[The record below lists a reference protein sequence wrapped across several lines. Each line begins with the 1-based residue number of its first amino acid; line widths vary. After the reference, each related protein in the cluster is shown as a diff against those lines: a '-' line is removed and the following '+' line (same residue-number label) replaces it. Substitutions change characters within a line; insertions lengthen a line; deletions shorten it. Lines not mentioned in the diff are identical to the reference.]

1 MIEPH
6 SHIPPEAITA
16 GLIDK
21 LLNHLKTGYFLDFLE
36 PNVKW
41 LTKAGLLGLYVA
53 ALLGLVSSIVLP
65 LRYDLHFGISLSAGV
80 LWFLLCIVIHY
91 TAWKFLPVLEHII
104 RSTPTQF
111 SSKAFLDSF
120 ALVAGLA
127 GVAALLIGLFFWI
140 KTSSFEVFMT
150 GLFVFIFCEYV
161 MCLCLNPQTLNIRIS
176 EHASAGDEFVGLVSF
191 FMKGFLKIVPIAF
204 GSGIILG
211 ILSILTL
218 LFSKLKSMGQILEAI
233 YGAGTF
239 MTAALL
245 PVTAYVFFL
254 AYYFVI
260 DLARALLAIP
270 PKLDRLK
277 SDAVS

>member
-6 SHIPPEAITA
+6 SHTPPEAITA

-21 LLNHLKTGYFLDFLE
+21 LLDHLRTGYFLDFLE

-53 ALLGLVSSIVLP
+53 ALLGLASSVVLP
-65 LRYDLHFGISLSAGV
+65 LRYDLHFGISLAAGV

-91 TAWKFLPVLEHII
+91 TAWKFLPVLAHII

-111 SSKAFLDSF
+111 SSRAFLDSF

-127 GVAALLIGLFFWI
+127 GAAALLVGLFFWI
-140 KTSSFEVFMT
+140 KTSSFEAFMI

-161 MCLCLNPQTLNIRIS
+161 MCLCLHPQALNIEIS
-176 EHASAGDEFVGLVSF
+176 EQTSAGDEFIGLVSF
-191 FMKGFLKIVPIAF
+191 FMKGFLKLIPIAF

-218 LFSKLKSMGQILEAI
+218 LFSKLEYMGQILEAI

-239 MTAALL
+239 MYAALL
-245 PVTAYVFFL
+245 PVTGYIFFL

-270 PKLDRLK
+270 AKLDSLN
-277 SDAVS
+277 SDKVS